1 MMTTDEGWTEHW
13 RNSEGY
19 AKAMDHVAR
28 RMAELD
34 AKQEAAD
41 TRAREQTPSPGGGT
55 TALLA
60 VTILLV
66 LSVFL
71 IL

>member
-1 MMTTDEGWTEHW
+1 MAADEGWTEHW

-34 AKQEAAD
+34 AKQETTD
-41 TRAREQTPSPGGGT
+41 TRAHEHTPSPGSGT

-60 VTILLV
+60 VTTFLV

-71 IL
+71 VL